1 VVALAVLPQV
11 PYVVCPIWRV
21 SCVDHNS
28 SRIRAI
34 AHNSNRSNFSNNSHS
49 SSNNSSVMLLLH
61 HHSRMPPVL
70 HSNSPQ
76 ASFHASTI
84 GSGPLCSRM
93 PPAQAKQLTMSFVT
107 RGQSAEGPSEGSY
120 TTDGLRQLHHRGGDS
135 HERRSVSGYVLPPPT
150 SYCYSI

>member
-1 VVALAVLPQV
+1 VIALAVLPQV
-11 PYVVCPIWRV
+11 PHGVCFIWGV

-34 AHNSNRSNFSNNSHS
+34 THNSNRGNFSNNSHS
-49 SSNNSSVMLLLH
+49 SSNNSSIMLLLY
-61 HHSRMPPVL
+61 HHSRMPPGL

-76 ASFHASTI
+76 ATFHASTI
-84 GSGPLCSRM
+84 GSGSLCSRM

-120 TTDGLRQLHHRGGDS
+120 TMDGLRQLHHHGGDS
-135 HERRSVSGYVLPPPT
+135 HKRSVSGYVLPQPT